1 MRRCARLGITMRRG
15 VSLTI
20 LVIILAALLAPLAQG
35 ATAAV
40 PVCCRVG
47 GQHHCMGTAGMDGFR
62 SQAQSCPFRSYPVV
76 KGGIVALLG
85 PNLPQARL
93 ATQPQFLVAA
103 LLEPVRLSFDTAQ
116 KRGPPQG

>member
-1 MRRCARLGITMRRG
+1 MRRG

-35 ATAAV
+35 ATASV

-47 GQHHCMGTAGMDGFR
+47 GQHHCMGT
-62 SQAQSCPFRSYPVV
+62 AQSCPFRSYPVV

-93 ATQPQFLVAA
+93 ATQPQFLMAA
-103 LLEPVRLSFDTAQ
+103 LVEPVRLSFDTVQ